1 VRGSPRLSTLA
12 TTLTLRIPAFNS
24 LIFIFSAKAASDN
37 KCYMLVTTIEWP
49 QSVQT
54 SFMPA
59 TVFSRTSWTVFEWH
73 FVHSLD
79 TVSGLGMLASMYRQC
94 KI

>member
-1 VRGSPRLSTLA
+1 
-12 TTLTLRIPAFNS
+12 
-24 LIFIFSAKAASDN
+24 
-37 KCYMLVTTIEWP
+37 MLVTVNVCP

-73 FVHSLD
+73 LVHSLD
-79 TVSGLGMLASMYRQC
+79 SVSGLGMHHNTVNRQNLTF
-94 KI
+94 KTAGATMK

>member
-1 VRGSPRLSTLA
+1 MLA
-12 TTLTLRIPAFNS
+12 TVIV
-24 LIFIFSAKAASDN
+24 
-37 KCYMLVTTIEWP
+37 CP

-59 TVFSRTSWTVFEWH
+59 AVFSRTSWIVFEWH

-79 TVSGLGMLASMYRQC
+79 TVSGLGMLATWYRQS

>member
-1 VRGSPRLSTLA
+1 M
-12 TTLTLRIPAFNS
+12 
-24 LIFIFSAKAASDN
+24 FSAKAASDN
-37 KCYMLVTTIEWP
+37 KCYMLVTTTECP

-79 TVSGLGMLASMYRQC
+79 TVSGLGMLARCTGIGKFNLSNRMLLPQL
-94 KI
+94 